1 MELTIRER
9 ISEYQNEILKGDL
22 MPDRAAE
29 ILTQISALLGNI
41 NDRIKDCD
49 IIYSKVLL
57 KHLETQE
64 KANRAKIVAETSQE
78 YDDKR
83 TARNT
88 KELTIE
94 IMRSLKYFLRSK
106 EEEIRASRFQ
116 S

>member
-1 MELTIRER
+1 MDKTIRE
-9 ISEYQNEILKGDL
+9 IINEFQNEILKGDL
-22 MPDRAAE
+22 LPDRASE
-29 ILTQISALLGNI
+29 ILMKMSALLGNI

-49 IIYSKVLL
+49 IAYSKVLL

-78 YDDKR
+78 YDDKI

-88 KELTIE
+88 RELALSI
-94 IMRSLKYFLRSK
+94 IGSLKYFLRGK
-106 EEEIRASRFQ
+106 EEELKNSRFQ